1 MSNTEFEWR
10 GYRIIHTTD
19 KKLIGETKDRFGF
32 PVTQGWIVRDC
43 FDDNPIPPP
52 TQWFYTPYD
61 AIAAVEIVE
70 AMRENTTPWTS
81 FNAAYYGSMHLR
93 NHFWIVFSTLLS
105 IEKLCRDAAKFDDN
119 PGAAVLDRLHM
130 MKARTMMPGYPA
142 PTK

>member
-1 MSNTEFEWR
+1 TRPTTRTTRSLCVRSSCCFAPCCASRTRHSGGATMSNTEFEWR

-93 NHFWIVFSTLLS
+93 NHFW
-105 IEKLCRDAAKFDDN
+105 
-119 PGAAVLDRLHM
+119 
-130 MKARTMMPGYPA
+130 
-142 PTK
+142 